1 LVSGQVA
8 YGDERTQALVAGE
21 LRVRH
26 GNYVSPNVTTA
37 SLRVASAS
45 FGTLEPA
52 VILGYDFIQERRAY
66 GPGYM
71 AARDLRIA
79 LGGGR
84 SFGDET
90 RGFVLGQ
97 LSVGGILE
105 RDGGGYVASCGGE
118 RCGMDMDRY
127 AAQLDVVLEA
137 RVTSDGD
144 VRVSIGFD
152 FDPFRLWHAP
162 WSF

>member
-1 LVSGQVA
+1 MRWLVFAILLRAAVAHACGWREDDLCEGPYHVWSWTPLVSGQVA

-79 LGGGR
+79 LGGWPVV
-84 SFGDET
+84 
-90 RGFVLGQ
+90 RG
-97 LSVGGILE
+97 
-105 RDGGGYVASCGGE
+105 
-118 RCGMDMDRY
+118 
-127 AAQLDVVLEA
+127 
-137 RVTSDGD
+137 
-144 VRVSIGFD
+144 
-152 FDPFRLWHAP
+152 
-162 WSF
+162 